1 MTSQVRH
8 DCERHTHI
16 QTSSYTIEVDT
27 RRLMAYALKQGKRAE
42 IKVHLFLFAL
52 CIYCCKTFAWSTMC
66 NVCTW

>member
-42 IKVHLFLFAL
+42 IKVYNSFVFICFVYLLL
-52 CIYCCKTFAWSTMC
+52 
-66 NVCTW
+66 